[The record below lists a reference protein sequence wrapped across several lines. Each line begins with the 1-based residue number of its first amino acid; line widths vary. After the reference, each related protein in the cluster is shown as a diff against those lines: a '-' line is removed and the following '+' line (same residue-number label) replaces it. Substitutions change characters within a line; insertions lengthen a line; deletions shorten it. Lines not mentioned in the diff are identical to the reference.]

1 MTKVL
6 HRLSLLERA
15 VLATTAYSDSFDTP
29 LGFDEVCE
37 RCLFVPGSAHANAAR
52 SQAQKR
58 KDIQHA
64 LDELIK
70 KNLLEKTSSPQGSAL
85 YFLPG
90 RKNTIAQRFIRHQH
104 AQAKQSE
111 IDQVVRF
118 LRRVPWVTAVYLTGS
133 MAMDAATDQSDI
145 DFMIVTLPER
155 LWLTRI
161 VVSLYAQLQGKRR
174 SWNHE
179 ESGSWCFNLW
189 LDTNHLAVE
198 SSKQDVYRAYE
209 LLQAKLLLDKENTDV
224 CLAAENTWKASFFAV
239 PKEIPATR
247 CDVKQPFF
255 IDQLPVLR
263 QCFAFLDYLA
273 WTVQHQYMKH
283 HQTTERVGRGYA
295 FFHPRDTKG
304 GIFQNWHKSLERF
317 LSKEEAIEI
326 LRPYVS
332 AKDSSS

>member
-1 MTKVL
+1 MIKVL
-6 HRLSLLERA
+6 HRLPPLEQA

-29 LGFDEVCE
+29 LLFEEVCE
-37 RCLFVPGSAHANAAR
+37 RCLFVPGSQNVGLAR
-52 SQAQKR
+52 SEAQKR

-64 LDELIK
+64 LDELIRRK
-70 KNLLEKTSSPQGSAL
+70 LLEQASSPQGSAF

-90 RKNTIAQRFIRHQH
+90 RKNVIAQRSARLQH
-104 AQAKQSE
+104 AQAKKSE

-118 LRRVPWVTAVYLTGS
+118 LRRVPWVSAVYLTGS
-133 MAMDAATDQSDI
+133 MAIDAATDESDI
-145 DFMIVTLPER
+145 DFMIITLPER

-161 VVSLYAQLQGKRR
+161 LVSFYAQLQGKRR

-179 ESGSWCFNLW
+179 EPGSWCFNLW

-198 SSKQDVYRAYE
+198 PAKRDVYRAYE
-209 LLQAKLLLDKENTDV
+209 LLQAKLLLDKDNTDV
-224 CLAAENTWKASFFAV
+224 CLAAENSWMASFFAIS
-239 PKEIPATR
+239 KETPATK
-247 CDVKQPFF
+247 CDLKQPFF

-263 QCFAFLDYLA
+263 QCFAFFDYLA
-273 WTVQHQYMKH
+273 WTVQHRYMKH

-304 GIFQNWHKSLERF
+304 EIFQKWHKSLERC

-326 LRPYVS
+326 LQPYVS